1 MSRLLCRSLFR
12 PAFVFAV
19 ALIGAMPSVANA
31 ADPSPAEIVDLAIKA
46 TGGKEALAKQKA
58 MTWSESGTYYGMG
71 GGLPYTAN
79 YASELPD
86 KLRMEI
92 VGVFTIVFDGKKG
105 WTSAMGSVTEMTDEQ
120 VEEYKENAYSTNLTT
135 LLPLTK
141 DDVKLEAAGD
151 GKVNDKAAVA
161 IKVSSKDH
169 RDVTLWFDKET
180 HLLAKV
186 ESTIKAEEAGGKEM
200 KQAITFSNYDEV
212 EGIKMPKKY
221 AVTRD
226 GEKYVESEM
235 SSASVVDK
243 HDAGTFSKPE

>member
-1 MSRLLCRSLFR
+1 MSRSIR
-12 PAFVFAV
+12 PTAINTTFAI
-19 ALIGAMPSVANA
+19 ALALVGSISNRAAA
-31 ADPSPAEIVDLAIKA
+31 ADPSPTEIVDAAIKA
-46 TGGKEALAKQKA
+46 TGGEKVLAKQKS
-58 MTWSESGTYYGMG
+58 MTWSEKGTYYGMG
-71 GGLPYTAN
+71 GSFPYTAN

-86 KLRMEI
+86 KIRMEI

-105 WTSAMGSVTEMTDEQ
+105 WTNAMGSVTEMTAEQ
-120 VEEYKENAYSTNLTT
+120 IEEHKENSYTNNLTT
-135 LLPLTK
+135 LLPLKK
-141 DDVKLEAAGD
+141 DGIKLEAAGEA
-151 GKVNDKAAVA
+151 KVNDKATVA

-186 ESTIKAEEAGGKEM
+186 ESTIKAEEEGGKEM

-212 EGIKMPKKY
+212 EGMKMPKKY

-235 SSASVVDK
+235 TSASVVDK
-243 HDAGTFSKPE
+243 HDDGTFSKPE

>member
-1 MSRLLCRSLFR
+1 MSRLICRFLSR
-12 PAFVFAV
+12 TAFVLAV
-19 ALIGAMPSVANA
+19 AIVGAMPTATTA

-58 MTWSESGTYYGMG
+58 MTWSEKGTYYGMG
-71 GGLPYTAN
+71 GSLPYTAN
-79 YASELPD
+79 YASELPN
-86 KLRMEI
+86 KVRMEI

-105 WTSAMGSVTEMTDEQ
+105 WTNSMGSVTDMTDEQ
-120 VEEYKENAYSTNLTT
+120 VEEHKENAYANNLTT
-135 LLPLTK
+135 LLPLKK
-141 DDVKLEAAGD
+141 DDVKLESAGD
-151 GKVNDKAAVA
+151 GKVNDKDAVA

-235 SSASVVDK
+235 ASASILEK
-243 HDAGTFSKPE
+243 HDEGTFSKPE